1 MILVNEYIIQYFM
14 QENKLHLELPP
25 IIGYLHHAYHLS
37 IAQEHPDFQDWFNCN
52 YIQMKYYSARGW
64 LNFYSLD
71 ILYNYY
77 PLLDLEVLSNR
88 TIKSCKIDII
98 EFIVNCIDNG
108 YYVWLYLD
116 EYYDPGKKNYKE
128 VHHKHEYL
136 LYGYNDKSE
145 LHTVGFNNQSV
156 YAFYEIGFDNFLTA
170 YNSIEENFEI
180 KMLRPNIKNS
190 YEFDVFNTKDILD
203 DYINSRDTSIR
214 NRMFGTT
221 SSDIVYGLDIYKHM
235 RINLEDPKNSN
246 LRYDIRPLHIM
257 WEHKKCMTSRI
268 KFLYEKNHINNYKFL
283 YSEYEK
289 IEERVLSLRNLQLKF
304 IVTGKEDLIK
314 KLTNSFDEIRKQ
326 EKKILIELMESIH

>member
-1 MILVNEYIIQYFM
+1 M
-14 QENKLHLELPP
+14 
-25 IIGYLHHAYHLS
+25 
-37 IAQEHPDFQDWFNCN
+37 
-52 YIQMKYYSARGW
+52 
-64 LNFYSLD
+64 
-71 ILYNYY
+71 
-77 PLLDLEVLSNR
+77 
-88 TIKSCKIDII
+88 
-98 EFIVNCIDNG
+98 
-108 YYVWLYLD
+108 
-116 EYYDPGKKNYKE
+116 
-128 VHHKHEYL
+128 
-136 LYGYNDKSE
+136 
-145 LHTVGFNNQSV
+145 GFNNQSV